1 MHNMF
6 HSVDLL
12 IGKLANRSSVIAT
25 RVVEDTKTPAAFL
38 PDANDWA
45 VNQWRA
51 GSLSLVARPANN
63 RTGIT

>member
-12 IGKLANRSSVIAT
+12 IGKSANRSSVMAT

-45 VNQWRA
+45 VNKWTS
-51 GSLSLVARPANN
+51 GSLSTLVRLANN
-63 RTGIT
+63 RTK